1 MSATDTQS
9 SCFFCRLIAG
19 QEQAWKIWEDEHHL
33 AFLTPFPNA
42 AGFTV
47 VAPKKHLGSYV
58 FSLEDSEYTGLLLA
72 ARKVGLILD
81 RAFGTRRTGLFA
93 EGMGIDHAHVKLT
106 PLHGLPEGPWQAVRS
121 TVRTFYTR
129 YEGYIASHDG
139 PRMPDAELDAL
150 AERIRKAA
158 AEI

>member
-1 MSATDTQS
+1 MTTTDTS
-9 SCFFCRLIAG
+9 SCFFCRLVAG
-19 QEQAWKIWEDEHHL
+19 LEPSWKIWEDEEHL
-33 AFLTPFPNA
+33 AFLTPFPNTP
-42 AGFTV
+42 GFTV

-58 FSLEDSEYTGLLLA
+58 FSLEDAEFTALLRA

-81 RAFGTRRTGLFA
+81 RALGTRRTGLIA

-106 PLHGLPEGPWQAVRS
+106 PLHGIPEGPWKSVRS

-139 PRMPDAELDAL
+139 PRMSDEELTAL
-150 AERIRKAA
+150 AERIREAA
-158 AEI
+158 TGA

>member
-1 MSATDTQS
+1 MTTPDTS

-19 QEQAWKIWEDEHHL
+19 QEQSWKIWEDENHL

-58 FSLEDSEYTGLLLA
+58 FSLDDAEYTALLLA
-72 ARKVGLILD
+72 ARKVGVLLD
-81 RAFGTRRTGLFA
+81 KAFGTMRTGLIA

-106 PLHGLPEGPWQAVRS
+106 PLHGIPEGPWKAVRS

-139 PRMPDAELDAL
+139 PRMPDEELTRI
-150 AERIRKAA
+150 AERIRAA
-158 AEI
+158 AGS